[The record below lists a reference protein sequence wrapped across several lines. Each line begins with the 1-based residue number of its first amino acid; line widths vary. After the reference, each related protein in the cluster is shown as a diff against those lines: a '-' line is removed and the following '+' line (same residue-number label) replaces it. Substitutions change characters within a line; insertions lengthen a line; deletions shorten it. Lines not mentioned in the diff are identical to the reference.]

1 MKNLLWFA
9 QWWTSYY
16 SCGNPPLCPLDCQ
29 SLIFSRFWPWP
40 NASQTHRHPKGGKNL
55 RKCGTKTDTY
65 DPLAMYYGNRKGA
78 GNPKFVP
85 HRSVRWWAVNYRW
98 PCSVYIGEMRIFL
111 LLYYWR
117 SQKKWYEVL
126 LLCCLPEIY
135 QWDAQTHSQRSL
147 SGWWLFPPLTFV
159 SNFSWVVPVTYIVSV
174 LTPNCLSRIS
184 IHSNCLS

>member
-98 PCSVYIGEMRIFL
+98 PWFQLKWTRPERINRRKVNSFIDL
-111 LLYYWR
+111 QNFRFRSSLYKNAPF
-117 SQKKWYEVL
+117 SHVL
-126 LLCCLPEIY
+126 PYL
-135 QWDAQTHSQRSL
+135 QGVR
-147 SGWWLFPPLTFV
+147 
-159 SNFSWVVPVTYIVSV
+159 N
-174 LTPNCLSRIS
+174 
-184 IHSNCLS
+184 